1 MSKVRLATVWLS
13 GCSGCHMS
21 FLDMDERLIS
31 LAERVDLVY
40 SPIIDVKEFPENV
53 DLTLVEGSVS
63 HEEDW
68 RRIHTIRQRTRIL
81 VSFGDCAVTA
91 NVPSMRNPYGTEAT
105 LRRVYQEAEALQP
118 QIPNQVVPPLLMR
131 VRPVHEVVKVDMFM
145 PGCPPSADTIY
156 FFLTELVEGRTP
168 DLHARTRFGA

>member
-1 MSKVRLATVWLS
+1 
-13 GCSGCHMS
+13 MS

-40 SPIIDVKEFPENV
+40 SPIVDTKEFPENV
-53 DLTLVEGSVS
+53 DITLVEGSVS

-68 RRIHTIRQRTRIL
+68 HRIHTIRQRTKIL

-91 NVPSMRNPYGTEAT
+91 NVPSMRNSYGTEAT
-105 LRRVYQEAEALQP
+105 LRRVYQEAGALQP
-118 QIPNQVVPPLLMR
+118 QIPNQVVPRLLAR

-168 DLHARTRFGA
+168 DLHTRTRFGA